1 MKSNHEFESD
11 QWWIDYMEGEC
22 EPGLHDGLE
31 LLLRRSDK
39 EQKKLA
45 RYEGLRNLIKEADDV
60 YLPESG
66 NYYAEQRRNVMRA
79 IMQSERPK
87 TGQAAQHRNNV
98 EGLTANIG
106 AVPLMLIRTND
117 Q

>member
-1 MKSNHEFESD
+1 
-11 QWWIDYMEGEC
+11 MEGEC
-22 EPGLHDGLE
+22 EPGLQDGLE

-66 NYYAEQRRNVMRA
+66 NYYAEQRRNVMKA
-79 IMQSERPK
+79 IMQSERKSSQP
-87 TGQAAQHRNNV
+87 RNV
-98 EGLTANIG
+98 EGLTVNVG
-106 AVPLMLIRTND
+106 AIPLMLIHKSNN
-117 Q
+117 

>member
-1 MKSNHEFESD
+1 MKSNHEFVSD

-22 EPGLHDGLE
+22 EPGLQDGLE

-45 RYEGLRNLIKEADDV
+45 KYEGLRNLIKEADDV
-60 YLPESG
+60 YLPENG

-79 IMQSERPK
+79 IMQSERPNIK
-87 TGQAAQHRNNV
+87 SAAQPRKV
-98 EGLTANIG
+98 DGLTINVG
-106 AVPLMLIRTND
+106 AMPLMLIHKSNN
-117 Q
+117 

>member
-66 NYYAEQRRNVMRA
+66 NYYAEQRRNVMKA
-79 IMQSERPK
+79 IMQAERSKAKPV
-87 TGQAAQHRNNV
+87 AQTSRV
-98 EGLTANIG
+98 EGLTANIA
-106 AVPLMLIRTND
+106 AVPLMLISKS
-117 Q
+117 

>member
-22 EPGLHDGLE
+22 QPGLHDGLE
-31 LLLRRSDK
+31 LLLRRSGK

-45 RYEGLRNLIKEADDV
+45 EYEGLRNLIKKTDDV

-66 NYYAEQRRNVMRA
+66 NYYAEQRKNVMRA
-79 IMQSERPK
+79 IMQAERQK
-87 TGQAAQHRNNV
+87 AFQTAQPRNKV
-98 EGLTANIG
+98 DGLTASIA
-106 AVPLMLIRTND
+106 AVPLMLIHKSNN
-117 Q
+117 

>member
-1 MKSNHEFESD
+1 MRSNHEFESD

-22 EPGLHDGLE
+22 EPGLQDGLE

-45 RYEGLRNLIKEADDV
+45 RYEGLRNLIKQADDV

-66 NYYAEQRRNVMRA
+66 NYYAEQRRNVMKA
-79 IMQSERPK
+79 IMQSERKSIQPRK
-87 TGQAAQHRNNV
+87 V
-98 EGLTANIG
+98 DGLTVNVG
-106 AVPLMLIRTND
+106 ATPLMLIHKSNN
-117 Q
+117 